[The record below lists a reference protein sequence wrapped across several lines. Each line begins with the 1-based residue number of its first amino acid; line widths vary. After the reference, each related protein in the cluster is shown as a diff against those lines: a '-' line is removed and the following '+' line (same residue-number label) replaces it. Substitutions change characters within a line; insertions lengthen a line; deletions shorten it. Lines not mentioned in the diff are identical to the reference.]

1 MVKTYALVS
10 VLMLSA
16 FATTGDAQE
25 PAKKKLSQPPA
36 ALVLEPIEPDAQ
48 LAEAATV
55 YYDVGLSGP
64 ATTIDNITEITIPP
78 MGPAAPYPAN
88 LVVSGFP
95 GTIGRLSVRL
105 HNLSHTAPT
114 DLRII
119 LVGPAGQKVALL
131 NDGGFYN
138 VSELSLTLQDGA
150 PPLPAQLVTGTF
162 APTTSVF
169 GNLPAPAP
177 AGPYASSLSAFNGTD
192 PNGTWKLFVYDATD
206 VDGGSLFGF
215 SLLISPQLN
224 NNTATPVPDFTT
236 TESSLVV
243 SGITAPI
250 TKVTA
255 SLRLAHPFVGD
266 LEISLIAPDG
276 TVVPLALNRGGTGNN
291 YGSSCS
297 DRTTFDDAA
306 ATAIAAGAAPFAGT
320 FRPETPLAVLNG
332 KSGNAANGTWK
343 LRIKDEVV
351 QDAGTL
357 QCWSIAI
364 IHGEENTLE
373 PPTGLTVTSVVGND
387 VALRWTPPAFGP
399 APSSYVLEGG
409 VSPGQVLATL
419 PIDSTVPTLNFTAPN
434 GSFFLRLRAIAG
446 GAASPVSNEVPLFVN
461 VPVPPSTPSSLLGL
475 ISNSNTLSLAWR
487 NTFKGGAPTSLQLD
501 VEGIGF
507 TTQIQLGL
515 ADHVAFPGVPG
526 GTYKLRLRAVNAA
539 GISAPSNAFEGTS
552 PSPSCTPAVPPST
565 PERFLAYAVGNRL
578 FVQWDSPPDFAAPTS
593 YQLQVTGS
601 FVGNLP
607 TAARALS
614 GIAPPGS
621 YNLAV
626 RALTPCAPSEPTAVQ
641 TVVIP

>member
-1 MVKTYALVS
+1 MVKTYTLVS
-10 VLMLSA
+10 VLMFSA
-16 FATTGDAQE
+16 LATATDAQE
-25 PAKKKLSQPPA
+25 PAKKKASQPA
-36 ALVLEPIEPDAQ
+36 SELVLAPIEPDAQ

-78 MGPAAPYPAN
+78 FGPVTPYPAN

-95 GTIGRLSVRL
+95 GTIGRLAVRL
-105 HNLSHTAPT
+105 HNLSHTCPS
-114 DLRII
+114 DLNVI

-131 NDGGFYN
+131 DDGGCFN
-138 VSELSLTLQDGA
+138 ASELSLTLQDGA
-150 PPLPAQLVTGTF
+150 SPLPAQLVTGTF

-177 AGPYASSLSAFNGTD
+177 PGPYANGLSAFNGTD
-192 PNGTWKLFVYDATD
+192 PNGTWKLFVYDAAD

-224 NNTATPVPDFTT
+224 NNTPTPLPDFTT

-243 SGITAPI
+243 AGITAPI

-255 SLRLAHPFVGD
+255 SLRVVHTFVGD
-266 LEISLIAPDG
+266 LEISLVAPDG
-276 TVVPLALNRGGTGNN
+276 TVVPLAQNRGVSGDN
-291 YGSSCS
+291 YGTSCS
-297 DRTTFDDAA
+297 SRTTFDDAA
-306 ATAIAAGAAPFAGT
+306 ASPISAGLPPFSGT
-320 FRPETPLAVLNG
+320 FRPETPLAVLSG
-332 KSGNAANGTWK
+332 KSGAAVNGTWK
-343 LRIKDEVV
+343 LRIKDEVT

-387 VALRWTPPAFGP
+387 VSLRWTPPAFGP
-399 APSSYVLEGG
+399 VPSGYVLEGG
-409 VSPGQVLATL
+409 AGPGQVIATL
-419 PIDSTVPTLNFTAPN
+419 PINSTVPTLSFTAPN

-446 GAASPVSNEVPLFVN
+446 GATSPVSNEVPLFVN

-475 ISNSNTLSLAWR
+475 ISNSNALSLAWR

-501 VEGIGF
+501 VEGVGF
-507 TTQIQLGL
+507 TTQLQLGL
-515 ADHVAFPGVPG
+515 GDHVAFPGVPG

-539 GISAPSNAFEGTS
+539 GMSAPSNVFEGTF
-552 PSPSCTPAVPPST
+552 PSPGCTQGPST
-565 PERFLAYAVGNRL
+565 PERFLAYAIGNRL
-578 FVQWDSPPDFAAPTS
+578 FVQWDSPPDLAAPTS

-601 FVGNLP
+601 FVGNIP
-607 TAARALS
+607 TTARGLS

-621 YNLAV
+621 YNLSV
-626 RALTPCAPSEPTAVQ
+626 RALSPCAASEPTAVQ
-641 TVVIP
+641 TVVVP